1 MTSAAGCSAS
11 SFKNLAFGTLTKGTN
26 HDLVMRR
33 YLDFH
38 GISETSNITYYDSFY
53 DAVAALKNDTL
64 DYVMMNAVH
73 PQASSIVGSD
83 FRNVF
88 IIDTFISPSKP
99 LVVATRKDVADP
111 QSIGILC
118 PSVAKY
124 TDTSKWS
131 DVVQITSGGLVQI
144 AQDLLNGKYDS
155 AIIYQDTALANS
167 DVLQIDEELGSPDDA
182 WLLLGRNRTYTN
194 SVLAWPNAPV
204 TWQWKKQWE
213 DRGVLGDVHL
223 TFGSDQRVFSTAPT
237 STFDITTLAWF
248 SDVTHEVKE
257 LTSGYR
263 LALTYNIVQNGP
275 AKQSAGFFG
284 QQAQEVKQVLLQWQ
298 VHHPNNDLLVY
309 PLDHKY
315 SKSSLS
321 LRNMKGRDKA
331 VCQAIQDVGAQSG
344 VFLLLAHQTHTTT
357 EDEDDYYDNDAENG
371 TCLDAIFTG
380 EGKEIATDY
389 TLDDDEVMVPK
400 LFEDRSPDSEEEGE
414 FTGNEGAP
422 STYR

>member
-1 MTSAAGCSAS
+1 
-11 SFKNLAFGTLTKGTN
+11 
-26 HDLVMRR
+26 MRR

-38 GISETSNITYYDSFY
+38 GISETSNISYYDSFY

-111 QSIGILC
+111 QSIGILY
-118 PSVAKY
+118 PSVANY

-144 AQDLLNGKYDS
+144 AQDLLDGKYDS

-204 TWQWKKQWE
+204 TWQWKKQW
-213 DRGVLGDVHL
+213 
-223 TFGSDQRVFSTAPT
+223 
-237 STFDITTLAWF
+237 
-248 SDVTHEVKE
+248 
-257 LTSGYR
+257 Y
-263 LALTYNIVQNGP
+263 
-275 AKQSAGFFG
+275 
-284 QQAQEVKQVLLQWQ
+284 
-298 VHHPNNDLLVY
+298 
-309 PLDHKY
+309 
-315 SKSSLS
+315 
-321 LRNMKGRDKA
+321 
-331 VCQAIQDVGAQSG
+331 
-344 VFLLLAHQTHTTT
+344 
-357 EDEDDYYDNDAENG
+357 
-371 TCLDAIFTG
+371 
-380 EGKEIATDY
+380 
-389 TLDDDEVMVPK
+389 
-400 LFEDRSPDSEEEGE
+400 
-414 FTGNEGAP
+414 
-422 STYR
+422 

>member
-1 MTSAAGCSAS
+1 MLLDIRVIPMLAS
-11 SFKNLAFGTLTKGTN
+11 LLLVSSTFKNLAFGTLTKGTN

-182 WLLLGRNRTYTN
+182 WLLLGRNR
-194 SVLAWPNAPV
+194 
-204 TWQWKKQWE
+204 
-213 DRGVLGDVHL
+213 DVHL